1 MNEFLKKFSE
11 KLKKWRDVAK
21 KMWYNRKYLERSHLW
36 QQKRKKFMTL
46 SL

>member
-11 KLKKWRDVAK
+11 KSKKWRDVAE

-36 QQKRKKFMTL
+36 QQKRKQFMTL

>member
-11 KLKKWRDVAK
+11 KSKKWRDVAK

-36 QQKRKKFMTL
+36 QQKRKQFMTL